1 MWRLYMPAQLQC
13 SLAST
18 KVWQT
23 NKNCKYSHCVSLWS
37 PWNPTKKFT
46 WKSHESYILIEK
58 KLDSFQ
64 LCFIFCL
71 LLIYIF
77 SWSFPVTRCIWN
89 RSLICHKHNFLQYS
103 HDLMKTRKM
112 IEGSNFKKILIDD
125 ILLQTWFLVKKPEV
139 IQFWNIWAAVQA
151 NYAPPKFNSY
161 VVWVQ

>member
-46 WKSHESYILIEK
+46 WKPHESYILIEK

-64 LCFIFCL
+64 LCFSFCL
-71 LLIYIF
+71 LLNYIF
-77 SWSFPVTRCIWN
+77 SWSFPVMRCIWN
-89 RSLICHKHNFLQYS
+89 GSLICHKRNFLQYS
-103 HDLMKTRKM
+103 LDLLKTRKM

-125 ILLQTWFLVKKPEV
+125 ILLQTWFLVKKNLKWYSLE
-139 IQFWNIWAAVQA
+139 ISELLYRQIMLLL
-151 NYAPPKFNSY
+151 NSIPM
-161 VVWVQ
+161 